1 MKLPAAQAES
11 LRPLPRSKSEVA
23 LKTHPGSSFESGETR
38 DEDQFNLLGVD
49 GRSEKTTGKQNRR
62 KT

>member
-1 MKLPAAQAES
+1 LTLGIHTGAAGVSHETHRSASGKLGAIFN
-11 LRPLPRSKSEVA
+11 
-23 LKTHPGSSFESGETR
+23 GGETR
-38 DEDQFNLLGVD
+38 DEDQFKLLGVD